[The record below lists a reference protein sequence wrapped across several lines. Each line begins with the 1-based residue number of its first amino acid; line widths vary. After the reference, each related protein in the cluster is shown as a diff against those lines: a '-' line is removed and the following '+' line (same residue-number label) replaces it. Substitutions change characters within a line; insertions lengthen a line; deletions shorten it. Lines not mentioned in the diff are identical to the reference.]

1 MNRALS
7 VSVLVRYLK
16 DLLDQ
21 DRNIQNILVEGE
33 ISNFRRSQSGH
44 LYFTLKD
51 ERAAVSCIMY
61 RYAAQRLLFRPK
73 DGDQVLLKGSVSL
86 YEDSGSLQLY
96 VQQMR
101 PNGLGDLFLRY
112 EKLRAELA
120 EKGLFAQEHKQQ
132 RPSYPMNI
140 AVLTGEKSAAMSD
153 IRTCFARRWPLAKV
167 DYYPIPVQGKQ
178 APAEIVAQL
187 KAVDPLGYDTI
198 ILARGGGSFEDLFCF
213 NDEELAYTI
222 YHLQTFLI
230 SGIGHE
236 QDFTIADFTAD
247 LRAPTPTAAVELL
260 TPNITDELQKVRKLQ
275 KEAENSLRTRLFR
288 QEERLEHL
296 LQNKALSDGKSLLR
310 APRQRIE
317 FLQGKLYNVSRREA
331 ARSQQIR
338 WQLSQMETALHNRK
352 RQSEQQLSVL
362 TKRQDSSLQ
371 HLLQQEKQLLK
382 RYEALVSAYSREK
395 IFSRGYA
402 LVYEEGK
409 LIKSTEQVAEGA
421 LLDIC
426 FADGKL
432 KAAVQEV
439 FHGKKDI

>member
-1 MNRALS
+1 MNRVLS

-21 DRNIQNILVEGE
+21 DNHIQNILVEGE

-51 ERAAVSCIMY
+51 ERAAISCIMY

-120 EKGLFAQEHKQQ
+120 EKGLFAAEHKQEK
-132 RPSYPMNI
+132 PAYPMHI

-153 IRTCFARRWPLAKV
+153 IKTCFRRRWPLAKV

-178 APAEIVAQL
+178 APAEIINQL
-187 KAVDPLGYDTI
+187 QAVDPLGYEAI

-213 NDEELAYTI
+213 NDEQLAYTI
-222 YHLQTFLI
+222 YHLKTFLI

-260 TPNITDELQKVRKLQ
+260 TPNITDVSQKVQ
-275 KEAENSLRTRLFR
+275 KMQQEAENSLRTRLFR
-288 QEERLEHL
+288 QEERLEAL
-296 LQNKALSDGKSLLR
+296 LRNKALSDGKSLLKS
-310 APRQRIE
+310 PRQRIE

-331 ARSQQIR
+331 ARSQKIR
-338 WQLSQMETALHNRK
+338 WQLSQMENALQRKLQQKELERTVLTRRQETALQHI
-352 RQSEQQLSVL
+352 
-362 TKRQDSSLQ
+362 LQ
-371 HLLQQEKQLLK
+371 REKQLLK

-402 LVYEEGK
+402 LVYEEGR

-421 LLDIC
+421 LLDIY
-426 FADGKL
+426 FADGQL

>member
-187 KAVDPLGYDTI
+187 KAVDPLGYDAI